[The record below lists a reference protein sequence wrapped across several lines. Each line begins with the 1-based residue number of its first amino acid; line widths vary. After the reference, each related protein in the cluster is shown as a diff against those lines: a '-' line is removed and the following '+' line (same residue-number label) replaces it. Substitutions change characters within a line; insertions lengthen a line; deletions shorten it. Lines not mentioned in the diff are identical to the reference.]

1 MTSSQKRHL
10 TYWEAVAVIVGT
22 VVGAGILG
30 IPYAVAQ
37 VGFFVGLGYIVGL
50 GLVVLSLHILLG
62 AVSARTKESSQLA
75 GMAGKYLGK
84 PGKILMSIAFFLG
97 TYGAL
102 LAYIIGQGEV
112 LQALFGGSSFVWS
125 LLFFAMGSVVV
136 YRGLKTVKVAE
147 LIMMSILLVAAI
159 VISIWGA
166 PSIELSNLAAVGDW
180 KSLLLPYGVV
190 LFAFHGSAAI
200 PVAEELVR
208 DQKRFKKVILL
219 GGLIPIVLYVV
230 FAAVV
235 VGVTGSAT
243 TEVATVGLGEFLGPA
258 VLLFGNVFAFFAM
271 GTSFI
276 MLGTAMRE
284 TYEWDFRVRPS
295 LAWIATIGVPL
306 ALFVLGLRSFV
317 QVISIAGAL
326 FISLEAILIVL
337 MYWKSTPKSS
347 GKSRVFA
354 LPHAA
359 LLSALLLAIFAGAAA
374 LSVASLIL

>member
-1 MTSSQKRHL
+1 MTSAQHKKL
-10 TYWEAVAVIVGT
+10 TYWEAVAAIVGT
-22 VVGAGILG
+22 VIGAGILG

-37 VGFFVGLGYIVGL
+37 VGFLVGLAYIVGL

-84 PGKILMSIAFFLG
+84 PGKILMSISFLLG

-102 LAYIIGQGEV
+102 LAYVIGQGEV
-112 LQALFGGSSFVWS
+112 LQSLFGGSSFIWS
-125 LLFFAMGSVVV
+125 LLFLALGSVVV

-147 LIMMSILLVAAI
+147 LIMMALLLFFAI
-159 VISIWGA
+159 VLSVWSA
-166 PSIELSNLAAVGDW
+166 PSISIANLVVLGDW
-180 KSLLLPYGVV
+180 KMLLLPYGVV

-200 PVAEELVR
+200 PVAEELVS
-208 DQKRFKKVILL
+208 DKKRFKQIIML
-219 GGLIPIVLYVV
+219 GGIIPIIIYAV

-235 VGVTGSAT
+235 VGVTGTYT
-243 TEVATVGLGEFLGPA
+243 TEVATIGLGAELGHA
-258 VLLFGNVFAFFAM
+258 VWIFGNIFAFFAM

-284 TYEWDFRVRPS
+284 TYEWDFRIRPS
-295 LAWIATIGVPL
+295 FAWLATIAVPL
-306 ALFVLGLRSFV
+306 VLFILGMRSFV
-317 QVISIAGAL
+317 QVISLAGAI

-347 GKSRVFA
+347 GKSGVFA
-354 LPHAA
+354 MPHAA
-359 LLSALLLAIFAGAAA
+359 ILSAILLAVFAGAAV
-374 LSVASLIL
+374 LSVVSLIV